1 MTLLPI
7 ISLVS
12 PLEVNDW
19 FLSVILVALLLM
31 LVLMAP
37 YRSEYVDAMTSMF
50 RFKTPD
56 GDVRYPMLPTVEF
69 ILLFILSCISVGVTV
84 SIYTQ
89 DIREDGISVV
99 LFLLRFSLLAIVAFL
114 LKLVLY
120 TIVNKSLYRRQIIS
134 IQPGRW
140 NCFFVMSFSVA
151 GLQVLIFSVLV
162 VLFEIPLVF
171 LFVFSSVVRIMM
183 ISGRI
188 FKIKTTLFKNKR
200 SNSGFILYF
209 CAFEIAP
216 VLVEYVLLTQYF
228 GLI

>member
-69 ILLFILSCISVGVTV
+69 ILLFILS
-84 SIYTQ
+84 
-89 DIREDGISVV
+89 
-99 LFLLRFSLLAIVAFL
+99 
-114 LKLVLY
+114 
-120 TIVNKSLYRRQIIS
+120 
-134 IQPGRW
+134 
-140 NCFFVMSFSVA
+140 
-151 GLQVLIFSVLV
+151 
-162 VLFEIPLVF
+162 
-171 LFVFSSVVRIMM
+171 
-183 ISGRI
+183 
-188 FKIKTTLFKNKR
+188 
-200 SNSGFILYF
+200 
-209 CAFEIAP
+209 
-216 VLVEYVLLTQYF
+216 
-228 GLI
+228 